1 MVEQHVAVDA
11 CLVVCESENLHQH
24 QQSHNRNRSLIIPLS
39 EKIFLD
45 EPAYCALAQVR

>member
-1 MVEQHVAVDA
+1 MVEQHIFVDA
-11 CLVVCESENLHQH
+11 CLVVSEGGNLHQH
-24 QQSHNRNRSLIIPLS
+24 QPSHNRNRSLIIPLS